1 MQTVG
6 LICTKPPY
14 TICIMSSYSFRES
27 NPVVPPLIMNLM
39 IANGMLFFLQ
49 TFFRGRTG
57 GLLEKY
63 LALWPLGIDSWAQQ
77 QGFLAGADVS
87 FYPWQLVSYGFLHGN
102 FPHILFNMLAL
113 WMFGREIELRW
124 GSRRFA
130 MYYFTC
136 VIGAGLMQLMVSSL
150 SLRSGGNPYPTIG
163 ASGGTFGILLAFG
176 MLFPYRRVMLLFPP
190 IPMEARYFVIIFG
203 ALELFL
209 GVSGLRTGI
218 AHFAHLGGMLFG
230 GLLILYWRGRLPVKP
245 RTRMYW

>member
-1 MQTVG
+1 MSDFRTTHP
-6 LICTKPPY
+6 LIPP
-14 TICIMSSYSFRES
+14 
-27 NPVVPPLIMNLM
+27 VIMNLL

-49 TFFRGRTG
+49 TFFRQRTG
-57 GLLEKY
+57 GMLEQY
-63 LALWPLGIDSWAQQ
+63 LALWPIGIDQWAQR

-87 FYPWQLVSYGFLHGN
+87 FYPWQLLTYGFLHGN
-102 FPHILFNMLAL
+102 FAHILFNMLAL

-130 MYYFTC
+130 VYYVIC
-136 VIGAGLMQLMVSSL
+136 VMGAGFIQLIVTTL
-150 SLRSGGNPYPTIG
+150 SLKSGGTPYPTIG

-209 GVSGLRTGI
+209 GVSNLQTGI

-230 GLLILYWRGRLPVKP
+230 GLLILYWRGKLPIKP
-245 RTRMYW
+245 RQQIYW

>member
-1 MQTVG
+1 
-6 LICTKPPY
+6 
-14 TICIMSSYSFRES
+14 MSYESHRES
-27 NPVVPPLIMNLM
+27 NPVVPPLILNLL
-39 IANGMLFFLQ
+39 IANGMLFMLQ
-49 TFFRGRTG
+49 TLFRGQTG

-63 LALWPLGIDSWAQQ
+63 LALWPLGIDAWAH
-77 QGFLAGADVS
+77 GRGILGGVDVS
-87 FYPWQLVSYGFLHGN
+87 FYPWQVLTYGFLHGN
-102 FPHILFNMLAL
+102 FAHIFFNMLAL

-124 GSRRFA
+124 GSRRFGF
-130 MYYFTC
+130 YYFTC
-136 VIGAGLMQLMVSSL
+136 VIGAGIIQLIVSSM
-150 SLRSGGNPYPTIG
+150 SLRAGGNPYPTIG

-230 GLLILYWRGRLPVKP
+230 FLLILYWRGKLPFKP
-245 RTRMYW
+245 RHRIYW

>member
-1 MQTVG
+1 MAYGST
-6 LICTKPPY
+6 
-14 TICIMSSYSFRES
+14 RDS
-27 NPVVPPLIMNLM
+27 NPVFPPVIMNLL

-49 TFFRGRTG
+49 TFFYERTG

-63 LALWPLGIDSWAQQ
+63 LALWPIGVDGWAQQ
-77 QGFLAGADVS
+77 QGFLAGADVG
-87 FYPWQLVSYGFLHGN
+87 FYPWQVLTYGFLHGN
-102 FPHILFNMLAL
+102 FAHIFFNMLAL

-130 MYYFTC
+130 TYYFVC
-136 VIGAGLMQLMVSSL
+136 LVGAGLIQLIVCTASL
-150 SLRSGGNPYPTIG
+150 QGGGAPYPTIG

-176 MLFPYRRVMLLFPP
+176 MLFPYRRIMLLFPP

-203 ALELFL
+203 GLELLL

-230 GLLILYWRGRLPVKP
+230 FLLILYWRGKLPIQP
-245 RTRMYW
+245 RHRMYW